1 MFGKNKK
8 KGDGAPLSP
17 PEVGSFTF
25 NFMTELEKAVKKRER
40 RMSEM
45 PTEHV
50 QQLVLNTSNLRPIGG
65 SQGSLGSLSPIA
77 SLSPSPEW
85 QHRSQGMTSTY
96 HNVFSLKRYTCYP
109 YYLPPYA
116 EWIISTLKC
125 TRNSCYFD

>member
-25 NFMTELEKAVKKRER
+25 NFMNELEKAVKKRER
-40 RMSEM
+40 RISEM
-45 PTEHV
+45 PTKHI
-50 QQLVLNTSNLRPIGG
+50 QQLVLNTANLHPIAG
-65 SQGSLGSLSPIA
+65 SQGSLGSLSPPA

-85 QHRSQGMTSTY
+85 QHRSQGMTLTS
-96 HNVFSLKRYTCYP
+96 HNVVLLKRYTCYL

-116 EWIISTLKC
+116 KWIIFTLKC
-125 TRNSCYFD
+125 SRNSCYRD

>member
-45 PTEHV
+45 PTKHV
-50 QQLVLNTSNLRPIGG
+50 QQLVLNTVNLHPIAG
-65 SQGSLGSLSPIA
+65 SQGSLGSLSPPA

-85 QHRSQGMTSTY
+85 QHRSQGMTSTF
-96 HNVFSLKRYTCYP
+96 HNAFWLKNTHVTYNFSFLMLSGS
-109 YYLPPYA
+109 YLP
-116 EWIISTLKC
+116 
-125 TRNSCYFD
+125 

>member
-45 PTEHV
+45 PTKDV
-50 QQLVLNTSNLRPIGG
+50 QQLVLNTSNLRPTAG
-65 SQGSLGSLSPIA
+65 SQGSLGSLSPTA

-85 QHRSQGMTSTY
+85 QHRSQGMTSTSN
-96 HNVFSLKRYTCYP
+96 NVFCLLKRYTCYL
-109 YYLPPYA
+109 YRLPPYA
-116 EWIISTLKC
+116 E
-125 TRNSCYFD
+125 